1 MTNNTIT
8 PLFSIPLYHTNL
20 GRDLDSEEKKY
31 VEENCQDTIEN
42 LGKNLTSKNTY
53 VLNNSKFKNLKDFF
67 ISHVAKYFEEV
78 ISIKNNLQPYI
89 TQSWIN
95 YNNKNQEHHIHM
107 HQNSIISGV
116 FYVNSRIENDS
127 IYFKKDDDQIFFN
140 QIKQYNKYNCNEFR
154 IPVETGLLLLF
165 PSNLKHF
172 VKTNKKDYTR
182 ISLSF
187 NVFVKGTIGSTDSLN
202 ELILI

>member
-1 MTNNTIT
+1 MTNNIIT
-8 PLFSIPLYHTNL
+8 QLFSIPLYRTNL
-20 GRDLDSEEKKY
+20 ERNLSSEEKKF
-31 VEENCQDTIEN
+31 VEENFENTTVN
-42 LGKNLTSKNTY
+42 LGKNSISNNTY
-53 VLNNSKFKNLKDFF
+53 ILNESKFKNLKDFF
-67 ISHVAKYFEEV
+67 VTHINKYFEEV
-78 ISIKNNLQPYI
+78 LSIKNNLQPYI

-95 YNNKNQEHHIHM
+95 YNNKDQEHHIHV
-107 HQNSIISGV
+107 HPNSVISGV
-116 FYVNSRIENDS
+116 FYINSHIENDS
-127 IYFKKDDDQIFFN
+127 IYFKRDDDQIFFN

-172 VKTNKKDYTR
+172 VKRNDKNYTR

-187 NVFVKGTIGSTDSLN
+187 NVFVKGTIGSKESLN